1 MAQYKRDDIA
11 RACYAGDVMRQVIFN
26 KGQTLYRAGE
36 AADRIFVLLNGEVG
50 LFSPLNPDVTHLRL
64 EDYGTFG
71 ETEVINGHLRRFTA
85 RCLADCEVLEMAKQE
100 FQARLESTDPLIK
113 LLVKSLT
120 QHSVMMTPVQ
130 AQQRPNAA

>member
-1 MAQYKRDDIA
+1 MPQI
-11 RACYAGDVMRQVIFN
+11 IFN

-36 AADRIFVLLNGEVG
+36 KADRIFVLLNGEVG

-71 ETEVINGHLRRFTA
+71 ETEVINGQLRRFTA
-85 RCLADCEVLEMAKQE
+85 RCLEDCEVLEMAKQE
-100 FQARLESTDPLIK
+100 FQARLDSTDPLIK

-120 QHSVMMTPVQ
+120 QHSVMMTPLQ
-130 AQQRPNAA
+130 AQQRTNAA

>member
-1 MAQYKRDDIA
+1 
-11 RACYAGDVMRQVIFN
+11 MRQVIFN

-130 AQQRPNAA
+130 AQQRPNAD